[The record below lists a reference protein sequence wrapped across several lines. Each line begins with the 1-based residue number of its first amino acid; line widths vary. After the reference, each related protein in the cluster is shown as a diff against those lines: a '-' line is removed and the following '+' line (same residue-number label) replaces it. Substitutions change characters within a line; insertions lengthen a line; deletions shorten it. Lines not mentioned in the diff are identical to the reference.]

1 MRVAGTDAGIK
12 TYDLFGFDDRTG
24 EIFLDE
30 FLPREEISRE
40 PGVVVE
46 RLREVARE
54 VGGIEAIA
62 ASSGYGMPLKEARRA
77 TDADIALATFL
88 TPADERRGLKIVG
101 LRRLMLLMREATDLP
116 FYFTPGVVHL
126 PTVPEHRKA
135 NRIDLGTSDK
145 VYTAALAIRD
155 QAERKGRGYG
165 ETSLIAVEV
174 GFSYTSA
181 LAVKGGKIVDAMAG
195 TSGFPGYS
203 GMGFVDAELCYALS
217 RVEGELSKA
226 HLFLGGAAHVSGRE
240 PSRTEPEDF
249 VEGGGPGYE
258 LMVEAVV
265 KDVASLLPSV
275 RPEEVLLSGRFSR
288 IPRFFGEVKR
298 RLEGLFSGLSLE
310 VEVRKL
316 GHRGRAKEAAEGAAV
331 LASGIA
337 GGRYRKLL
345 EAMELERSGGTLFDH
360 LHLPGLRERLLKEF
374 GHL

>member
-1 MRVAGTDAGIK
+1 MKVAGTDAGIK
-12 TYDLFGFDDRTG
+12 TYDLFGFDDQTG

-30 FLPREEISRE
+30 SIPREEISRE
-40 PGVVVE
+40 PGLVIE
-46 RLREVARE
+46 RFREVGRE
-54 VGGIEAIA
+54 VGGIKAIV
-62 ASSGYGMPLKEARRA
+62 ASSGYGMPLKEARAA
-77 TDADIALATFL
+77 TDADIALATFF

-116 FYFTPGVVHL
+116 FYFTPGVIHL

-145 VYTAALAIRD
+145 VYTAALAIKD
-155 QAERKGRGYG
+155 QAERKGKGYG

-203 GMGFVDAELCYALS
+203 GMGFMDAELCYALS
-217 RVEGELSKA
+217 HLEGELSKA
-226 HLFLGGAAHVSGRE
+226 RLFTGGCAHVSGRE
-240 PSRTEPEDF
+240 PSRTEPEEF

-275 RPEEVLLSGRFSR
+275 RPAEVLLSGRFSR
-288 IPRFFGEVKR
+288 IPRFFAEVKG
-298 RLEGLFSGLSLE
+298 RLEEFFSSLSLE

-316 GHRGRAKEAAEGAAV
+316 GHRGKAKEAAEGAAV

-337 GGRYRKLL
+337 GGRYRELVEVMRLRESRGHVFEHLYPPELRDRLL
-345 EAMELERSGGTLFDH
+345 ER
-360 LHLPGLRERLLKEF
+360 F